1 MALKLASFE
10 AEKLPI
16 NQRFHCF
23 VIKRNLNLR
32 IFKVVFYPKKIMTR
46 INAMA
51 NHKSALKR
59 IRQTAKRTERN
70 RFYRTRLKNI
80 VKAVR
85 TAIDAGNKEEAAA
98 ALKTAN
104 QQIHKFVSKGILKK
118 ETAARKVSRLH
129 QAVNAL

>member
-1 MALKLASFE
+1 
-10 AEKLPI
+10 
-16 NQRFHCF
+16 
-23 VIKRNLNLR
+23 
-32 IFKVVFYPKKIMTR
+32 
-46 INAMA
+46 MA

-59 IRQTAKRTERN
+59 IRQTETRTERN

-85 TAIDAGNKEEAAA
+85 TAIDAGNKEEAMATF
-98 ALKTAN
+98 KIAN

-129 QAVNAL
+129 QAVNAI

>member
-1 MALKLASFE
+1 
-10 AEKLPI
+10 
-16 NQRFHCF
+16 
-23 VIKRNLNLR
+23 
-32 IFKVVFYPKKIMTR
+32 
-46 INAMA
+46 MA
-51 NHKSALKR
+51 NHKSSVKR

-85 TAIDAGNKEEAAA
+85 SAIEAGNKEEAAA
-98 ALKTAN
+98 AFKVAN